1 MRRPV
6 RLMAF
11 RSRDRASGREHVS
24 YGVILPKDFVRE
36 LGWREGDALVAE
48 WHEGDLRITLWREEG
63 NNKLEEERRDGHGCA
78 RPAPAQAPARSCGR
92 ARNTN

>member
-1 MRRPV
+1 MRRHV

-48 WHEGDLRITLWREEG
+48 WHEGDQRIILMREG
-63 NNKLEEERRDGHGCA
+63 NDKSEEERRDGHGCA

-92 ARNTN
+92 APNTN

>member
-11 RSRDRASGREHVS
+11 RSRDRASGREYVS
-24 YGVILPKDFVRE
+24 YGVILPKDFVME
-36 LGWREGDALVAE
+36 LGWHEGDALVAE